1 MPDSSTPNLSLTLPE
16 IGASGD
22 TWGTKLN
29 TGLTTLDAI
38 FKADG
43 TGTSVGLNVGTGKTL
58 MVAGVS
64 IGALISN
71 AINAA
76 LPIGA
81 IMLWSGSAA
90 AIPSGWALCNGAG
103 GTPDLRDRFLVGAG
117 GSYAVGA
124 TGGSANAALVA
135 HSHTVSASGT
145 AAGAGAHSHSI
156 NDPTHQHGNVYG
168 APSPQTTVIPSTE
181 SGFATGISINGATS
195 AASTGVSVNGV
206 GDHTHSVSVAG
217 STSADGSSA
226 TNANLPPF
234 YALCY
239 IMKV

>member
-16 IGASGD
+16 IASGD

-29 TGLTTLDAI
+29 AGLTTLDAI

-90 AIPSGWALCNGAG
+90 AIPAGWALCNGTG

-124 TGGSANAALVA
+124 TGGSANASLVA

-145 AAGAGAHSHSI
+145 TSGSGGHSHSV
-156 NDPTHQHGNVYG
+156 NDPGHSHTN
-168 APSPQTTVIPSTE
+168 TTGSQILSNGTAVFL
-181 SGFATGISINGATS
+181 SGYNNDGTTSAAATGI
-195 AASTGVSVNGV
+195 SVNGV
-206 GDHTHSVSVAG
+206 GDHTHSVSVSG